1 MSYFSDTLRTAYE
14 KKGLSYEQLSKLC
27 DVSRPTFQRY
37 VTGKTAKLDIS
48 KIVSIC
54 NVLEVD
60 VHKLIGYDKNSPFI
74 EINKNF
80 GQLLKRSRDDFGKS
94 QQQMADMLQIPL
106 ELYLAYEN
114 GERFP
119 DFATASAW
127 AISLGISPEEYDPL
141 YNSGQQAEKE
151 LDAELIQIA
160 KQLSPAQVEQT
171 KAYMRGMLD
180 NPSDKK

>member
-60 VHKLIGYDKNSPFI
+60 VHKLIGYDKSSPFI

-80 GQLLKRSRDDFGKS
+80 GQLLKRSREDFGKT

-127 AISLGISPEEYDPL
+127 AISLGISPDEYDPL
-141 YNSGQQAEKE
+141 YNSGQQTEAEEEKTFID
-151 LDAELIQIA
+151 LYR
-160 KQLSPAQVEQT
+160 QLSPHQKERT
-171 KAYMRGMLD
+171 HSYMQGMID
-180 NPSDKK
+180 SAEDTQ